1 MDSPITP
8 GKGDIIVMPRA
19 EAENYC
25 MLVSFDLIA
34 SYNFHDAVEI
44 HLDFV
49 NNTDPRDFSRDLL

>member
-8 GKGDIIVMPRA
+8 QTIVTMPRA

-25 MLVSFDLIA
+25 MMLSFDLIA

-49 NNTDPRDFSRDLL
+49 NNTDPRDDVNAQS